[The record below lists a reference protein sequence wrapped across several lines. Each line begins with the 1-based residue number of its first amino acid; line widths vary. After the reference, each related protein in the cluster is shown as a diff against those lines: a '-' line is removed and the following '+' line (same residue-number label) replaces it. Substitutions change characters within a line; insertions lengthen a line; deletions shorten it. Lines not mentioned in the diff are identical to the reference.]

1 MPLHSPQHEVLPT
14 AADVAV
20 AVVTEAE
27 AEAEGAKRYSD
38 TGSDSG
44 FGSGS
49 GFRVDWAKMI
59 DSKMSIEDYY
69 SSPNSDAPGLLAVP
83 VVVLASG

>member
-1 MPLHSPQHEVLPT
+1 MIDLEMPLHSQHEVLPT

-20 AVVTEAE
+20 VTE

-49 GFRVDWAKMI
+49 GSRVDWAKMI

-69 SSPNSDAPGLLAVP
+69 SWPNSDAPGLLAVP